1 MKLKDQVAQAGQMIA
16 DMQRDITLRDICL
29 TALIR
34 DEFAWTEKFTAKNG
48 AWFQMGIYAATGPSG
63 GIVLI
68 QEYYPSNLKPSQ
80 YPHWAEPLV
89 EEMGQHMLHRPSDEE
104 GLVYRECFYALREL
118 YWKKVREAGHVDDAA
133 APS

>member
-1 MKLKDQVAQAGQMIA
+1 MKLKEKQEAALKQIRDQYLQ
-16 DMQRDITLRDICL
+16 ITLHARTL
-29 TALIR
+29 NGLLR

-68 QEYYPSNLKPSQ
+68 REYYPSNLKPSQ
-80 YPHWAEPLV
+80 YPHWAEPWI
-89 EEMGQHMLHRPSDEE
+89 EEIGQHMLHRPSDEE
-104 GLVYRECFYALREL
+104 GLVYRECFYAVREL

-133 APS
+133 AP